1 MAIIAPREHFEWWS
15 WFFYEVPDHFKSL
28 FHRTIKYNMTSY
40 YALVLYATILS
51 IIKKQKRGGGGGEG
65 GDNFILEHIN

>member
-1 MAIIAPREHFEWWS
+1 VMELIL
-15 WFFYEVPDHFKSL
+15 YEVPDHFKSL

-51 IIKKQKRGGGGGEG
+51 IIKKKKKGGGGGGGE
-65 GDNFILEHIN
+65 NT